1 MTSEAVKQ
9 QSADRN
15 TIAISPPGDYR
26 RRMSTPPPVTLRT
39 MTDAEYV
46 GWQDRN
52 ARSFAAGIGPLRGL
66 DGEAAIEVAHAE
78 VDRLLPD
85 GLGTDKHLLWT
96 AFGADGTA
104 VGSLW
109 ISVRTPVPF
118 VFGVEVEQAHRGK
131 GYGRSIMLAAEQ
143 ECRRRGY
150 AQLDLN
156 VFSNNPPAIS
166 LYESLGFETV
176 SQMMRKQL

>member
-1 MTSEAVKQ
+1 VSQ
-9 QSADRN
+9 QSPDRN
-15 TIAISPPGDYR
+15 TIAISPPGVYR

-39 MTDAEYV
+39 MTDAEYA

-52 ARSFAAGIGPLRGL
+52 ARSFARA
-66 DGEAAIEVAHAE
+66 EVA
-78 VDRLLPD
+78 RLLPD

-96 AFGADGTA
+96 AFSEGGTA

-118 VFGVEVEQAHRGK
+118 VFGVEVEQQHRGK

-143 ECRRRGY
+143 ECRHRGY

-156 VFSNNPPAIS
+156 VFSNNPAAIS

-176 SQMMRKQL
+176 SRMMRKQL